1 MVDGHSITSLHQL
14 DKFYKKNT
22 ISDKNNF
29 LIEMNLIDSLKSVV
43 SGLQTSSSLTQILL
57 TIDHLIVT

>member
-1 MVDGHSITSLHQL
+1 MTVKYMAERKHEAI
-14 DKFYKKNT
+14 
-22 ISDKNNF
+22 NF